1 MASRALALEAPWDVP
16 EEETWVVWFP
26 AAKAWR
32 ERTSKSAHKMI
43 ALGSHLTIVEGKP
56 SHSANQSYYDETD
69 CNDQI
74 ARNNNMMRIGRFFFL
89 LFFFR
94 FI

>member
-1 MASRALALEAPWDVP
+1 
-16 EEETWVVWFP
+16 
-26 AAKAWR
+26 
-32 ERTSKSAHKMI
+32 MI
-43 ALGSHLTIVEGKP
+43 TLGSHLTIVEGKP

-89 LFFFR
+89 LFIFR